1 MEQYAN
7 LISFHGESH
16 CFFSGQ
22 NKNIIQRKDKYGG
35 FSGICR
41 ENLGVQANTA
51 H

>member
-22 NKNIIQRKDKYGG
+22 NKNIIQRKDKYRG
-35 FSGICR
+35 FSGSSSQYGS
-41 ENLGVQANTA
+41 LDATGK
-51 H
+51 